1 MIFAALPTE
10 SQAKSHAT
18 QRQAT
23 GRTDGAAYVTL
34 NDWRTPSERPYA
46 RCVRGSADDRR
57 RRWDAAERRR
67 NLYRQRNG
75 RRARRTCIGRSRMDR
90 LRIHRSLE
98 CREEQ
103 PSEWERDDEQTK
115 EQQRVRRDRSDPTSA
130 SHLRLLLP
138 SAQSEVEE
146 AQRHAHHDDHHNSQR
161 GRNTN

>member
-67 NLYRQRNG
+67 NLHRQRNG
-75 RRARRTCIGRSRMDR
+75 RRARRTCIGRSRMGK
-90 LRIHRSLE
+90 SLE
-98 CREEQ
+98 
-103 PSEWERDDEQTK
+103 PSPASGNESRSRPTIPACCGLPHDRD
-115 EQQRVRRDRSDPTSA
+115 
-130 SHLRLLLP
+130 
-138 SAQSEVEE
+138 
-146 AQRHAHHDDHHNSQR
+146 
-161 GRNTN
+161 